1 MDGRAWV
8 MPLSIRI
15 ALILLTP
22 INRSYGTP
30 FLLSLGLS
38 EQLTSLVW
46 LAGPL
51 GGLIAQPII
60 GGSKPL
66 WILHRNLTKSPSGAI
81 SDSSHSKYRRRYW
94 VVLSTAVLCISTLV
108 LAYCQGIA
116 AFFVDLF
123 GGGAGDWDPKRIEQV
138 SIVSKFLTLLIA
150 VQVSG
155 SAIGLAVVSFYLL
168 DFAINAL
175 QASLRNLLL
184 DVTPPEQL
192 NAANAWHGRMTH
204 AGNIIGFGFGKKFDI
219 VNGILNLTCTLP
231 GFLPLANLPVLR
243 LLGGGQFQ
251 KFCVVAMAILAIT
264 VWITCFCHE
273 EKATQTMQKREKR
286 CVVDGASSC
295 LSSHSFR

>member
-60 GGSKPL
+60 GGSKPF

-94 VVLSTAVLCISTLV
+94 VVLSTAVLCISTLI

-123 GGGAGDWDPKRIEQV
+123 GGGAGDWDPKRIKQV
-138 SIVSKFLTLLIA
+138 SIDVKI
-150 VQVSG
+150 
-155 SAIGLAVVSFYLL
+155 L
-168 DFAINAL
+168 D
-175 QASLRNLLL
+175 ASHCRAGVRLSNRARSSLLL
-184 DVTPPEQL
+184 SSGLCYQCSPSISSEPSPRCHSSRATERCECL
-192 NAANAWHGRMTH
+192 AWPDDACGEH
-204 AGNIIGFGFGKKFDI
+204 N
-219 VNGILNLTCTLP
+219 
-231 GFLPLANLPVLR
+231 R
-243 LLGGGQFQ
+243 LW
-251 KFCVVAMAILAIT
+251 V
-264 VWITCFCHE
+264 
-273 EKATQTMQKREKR
+273 R
-286 CVVDGASSC
+286 
-295 LSSHSFR
+295 